1 MTLTRASVKTM
12 KTCIRCYSEFNPRNG
27 NCDLCTICK
36 KPNKCAHGTTKGRC
50 KIDGCF
56 GNEIC
61 IHKEHKQKCS
71 ICKPG
76 VKDMDKLNSVI
87 RNIIKKLSTNNNDCN
102 DMKGFDKMHQKTK
115 SFIMELWH
123 VDEFAT
129 VVKICSQFIT
139 TYEETGEKFVI
150 DYYQVD
156 HIIPKSRFNL
166 ANKDEFHICCNYNNL
181 QILNKHEN
189 LKKGNK

>member
-1 MTLTRASVKTM
+1 M
-12 KTCIRCYSEFNPRNG
+12 KTCIRCYSEFSPRNG
-27 NCDLCTICK
+27 NCDLCMICK
-36 KPNKCAHGTTKGRC
+36 KPNKCVHGTSKGRC

-56 GNEIC
+56 GKEIC

-76 VKDMDKLNSVI
+76 VKELDKLNSII
-87 RNIIKKLSTNNNDCN
+87 RKIIKNLSKNDNDYNNIEQFNR
-102 DMKGFDKMHQKTK
+102 MLPKTK
-115 SFIMELWH
+115 SFIMNLWR
-123 VDEFAT
+123 VDEFTT

-139 TYEETGEKFVI
+139 SYEENGKKFEI
-150 DYYQVD
+150 DYYHID

-166 ANKDEFHICCNYNNL
+166 TNKEEFYMCCNYNNL

-189 LKKGNK
+189 LKKSNK